1 MRWSDILISALGNLR
16 RRKMRSLLTIL
27 GVAIGTAMIIVTI
40 SLGNGAEQAQLA
52 VLESNSNLQIINVSP
67 YYSYNTGGAAQSGDT
82 RRITRV
88 TDATLRDLRGME
100 HVKAVTPVVS
110 VYAGT
115 NILTSGKFQVYTNL
129 IAVSPVDFARIWKL
143 KDGRYFTGNTN
154 RMEFIMTE
162 MAMMEFRDPNE
173 EYTWVDTYSLL
184 YNGEPLPL
192 PKINWLKDKFTFTIQ
207 WEDYNQTN
215 AEGKPLVSSK
225 SYDARMVG
233 ILETN
238 LNDWTFAYGAV
249 VSLDYLKRLY
259 KENKALFQDM
269 GFSGLDNYD
278 QVYVLADSVDTVEDV
293 SKAIHD
299 YGLQTYSSMDTVN
312 MVKEQVSSIQGFLG
326 FIGAVS
332 MLVAALSIA
341 NTMMMS
347 IYERTREIGVMKVLG
362 CRLSNIRALFLAE
375 AGYIGGIGGI
385 VGVGVSYLVSYAL
398 NHVEWLQGI
407 IAEVMQ
413 SSAIFS
419 TGGESTSVI
428 TPFLAWGTLGF
439 VTAVSV
445 LFGLYPAMRAMR
457 LSSLAAIRNAE

>member
-1 MRWSDILISALGNLR
+1 
-16 RRKMRSLLTIL
+16 MRSLLTIL

-40 SLGNGAEQAQLA
+40 SLGNGAEKAQLA
-52 VLESNSNLQIINVSP
+52 VLESNSNLQIITVSP
-67 YYSYNTGGAAQSGDT
+67 YYSYGQGTGQQGAGDVRRVT
-82 RRITRV
+82 RI
-88 TDATLRDLRGME
+88 TDATLRDIRGMD
-100 HVKAVTPVVS
+100 HVRAVTPVVN

-115 NILTSGKFQVYTNL
+115 NILSSGKFQTYTNM

-143 KDGRYFTGNTN
+143 KDGHYFSGNTG

-162 MAMMEFRDPNE
+162 MAMMEFRDPKE
-173 EYTWVDTYSLL
+173 EFTWVDTYSLL

-192 PKINWLKDKFTFTIQ
+192 PKINWLKDKFTYTIQ
-207 WEDYNQTN
+207 WEDYSQTD
-215 AEGKPLVSSK
+215 AEGKPQVVAK

-233 ILETN
+233 ILESN

-249 VSLDYLKRLY
+249 VSLDYLKRVY
-259 KENKALFQDM
+259 KENRALFQDM
-269 GFSGLDNYD
+269 GFTGLDSYD
-278 QVYVLADSVDTVEDV
+278 QVYVLSDAVDTVENVTRDL
-293 SKAIHD
+293 HD

-362 CRLSNIRALFLAE
+362 CRLANIRALFLAE
-375 AGYIGGIGGI
+375 AGYIGGIGGLI
-385 VGVGVSYLVSYAL
+385 GVGVSYLVSHAL
-398 NHVEWLQGI
+398 NHVEWLQGL
-407 IAEVMQ
+407 IADVMQ

-419 TGGESTSVI
+419 TGGENTSVI
-428 TPFLAWGTLGF
+428 TPGLAWGTLAF
-439 VTAVSV
+439 VTGVSV
-445 LFGLYPAMRAMR
+445 LFGLYPAIRAMR